1 MGYAAGMSQTL
12 ERRVE
17 DLERNYFALSEQVL
31 DLRRRKKDWRGTIG
45 TLDDD
50 AMTREAERLGREYR
64 EQQTYDKELV
74 GP

>member
-1 MGYAAGMSQTL
+1 MSQTL

-17 DLERNYFALSEQVL
+17 DLERKYFALSEQVL
-31 DLRRRKKDWRGTIG
+31 DMRRRKKDWRGTFG
-45 TLDDD
+45 TLEDD

-64 EQQTYDKELV
+64 KQQTYDKELA

>member
-17 DLERNYFALSEQVL
+17 DLERKYFALSEQVL
-31 DLRRRKKDWRGTIG
+31 DMRRRKKDWRGTFG
-45 TLDDD
+45 TLEDD

-64 EQQTYDKELV
+64 KQQTYDKELA